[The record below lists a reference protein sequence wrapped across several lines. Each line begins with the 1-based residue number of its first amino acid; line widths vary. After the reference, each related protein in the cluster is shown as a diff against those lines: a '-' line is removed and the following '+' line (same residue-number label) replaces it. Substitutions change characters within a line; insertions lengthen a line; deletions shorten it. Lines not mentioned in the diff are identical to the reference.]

1 MASRL
6 EDISQQLASLTT
18 ILVGTEAD
26 SEDDNSSHC
35 SVLRKLAAESDDVS
49 SCEDHHD
56 SYLEGL
62 GHPGQLAV
70 SEDFRE
76 KSVMRE
82 LAADDGGEEDPSIA
96 HLNTEGKPD
105 RDTYYRPHQALTCNQ
120 QFLQFMHKTRC

>member
-49 SCEDHHD
+49 SCEDHD